1 MKICRIP
8 YENLKTLFIKSINYD
23 RGKYR
28 YYRESIKS
36 IMAMGIEDE
45 AKVHAIWFMGIV
57 YNNALNVESATET
70 NGIVT
75 EGLPIKI
82 SDLVKDKLNETST
95 DFKELLKG
103 IESILTEPVA
113 ADEADLSGEI
123 KLSAT
128 DKIIW
133 GHPGLGKTTFK
144 EQNPTGVLDFDTD
157 FKPKVAKKLGL
168 PANKQNSKGLN
179 EWRNDSNKAEF
190 EAVMREVWKE
200 AVAESKRSGKMLVV
214 SDMLFLKENL
224 NDFDKIITTSKETFI
239 KRTTERGDNPEILQ
253 SWKSSIDKIIAE
265 IDQSKVIFTNKYFS
279 ELAAEGKP
287 EVKGEKLTTAGEI
300 SKVNNELK
308 EAALTDLSAAGPK
321 RERLE
326 DLREQERDD
335 RLWQERGFLGTGTTA
350 KKEETKK
357 PLTTAQKLNNIFTK
371 LTKAS
376 DATLNDLFAEFEDVI
391 NKDALYDNS
400 AKINA
405 YNKFLEAISKVKNTS
420 ATSLRALIDQK
431 KAELSEIEESAS
443 KLINV
448 RAIPSLGEMQYVR
461 KKDGQIKLLV
471 FKNDQYFV
479 YSPEYTGENESELTL
494 YTVEPTDYITPVYGQ
509 DNLEITNSSGSQYRL
524 NANLAK
530 NGVGFED
537 VRIYEQ
543 GIQSET
549 PSDNRTGNQKIS
561 DSLSLGVGLAN
572 QIKIIAD
579 RRRILANRARVALLN
594 EQGYPIDFETGL
606 TPTQFSYLASN
617 PNAAPVVTNLMPRA
631 GLDIIISS
639 KDDQNWDY
647 LMSLDTLGFVY
658 PDGTIRFIDWTNNE
672 DLKIFK
678 EATRI
683 KKYEEYVQKGPDENP
698 AQAYTYEMPTDAE
711 IENIK
716 NIVAKIKEMKS
727 EILEMMDEDTVLQIP
742 HQMFSKYFDIS
753 NVFSSTDFVKEQ
765 NGLYK
770 PVQTLD
776 KFKENLVATNSLVP
790 VRIAQMSAGK
800 AIPSSIREENIIG
813 IVKKDALLGFIFE
826 PSIEQGYTIID
837 ENNEELSYEKVFE
850 KENLSKSKI
859 ADLLK
864 NTVNSRYNDFYLLRT
879 KNNEWILKP
888 MYRAAP
894 VTEVSEV
901 VNFLSTLGALQTFRP
916 EFSEETADAL
926 NQLIRTFNN
935 RGWGFNAYKGISA
948 NIDFLRIW
956 NDEPVFGVRFRASGD
971 YAYAEN
977 LNKANLSIEFSFD
990 YYDIQKQLNILYREL
1005 NINPKEYSSS
1015 VENMLRF
1022 GNILQAK
1029 IEDNK
1034 HLLTPTAKKVLAEIE
1049 NEFKNTISNLNTSLN
1064 NLIEKESKKADKN
1077 PENKTLVNPKD
1088 IKYLLF
1094 RNLNTLEF
1102 KLASRQ
1108 KSTNPLLNY
1117 KVFEHNLENSLR
1129 ELIITPAKP
1138 SLGTA
1143 ATVKTTTVAT
1153 PVKTEEKK
1161 PATIRKI
1168 GIRPDRSDRANSL
1181 VTSLNGL
1188 SFVASK
1194 EIQKQIDDVKRML
1207 GSSVKIDPTI
1217 IADKVESAF
1226 VLGYIEDNV
1235 ITLNKLLPISGVIY
1249 HEAFHAVF
1257 RLALTT
1263 EERLR
1268 YLEAAKTILGS
1279 YKTDSIGK
1287 YLQVG
1292 SEKVYL
1298 DEFRKKRNFAGVE
1311 DNIIVDYIY
1320 EEYLADGFRD
1330 YKLNKSEPK
1339 NALIKMLYSLL
1350 DGFINLFKSRGYRD
1364 AKNSINDLYGKI
1376 DKGEYADVIGD
1387 KYAAPRAYA
1396 LSSIPTSLIK
1406 VGDNVQM
1413 DYKQVDN
1420 YTTDQLVDRITR
1432 EMLKRSGDI
1441 VKGNQ
1446 ESFNQVYDEITRD
1459 LINYFN
1465 INNFITDDN
1474 PNSAE
1479 IIATYEPMFRNM
1491 RFMMGAAHRTD
1502 VNEDFIL
1509 DNLTDDLDLNGY
1521 SFLDIDGSNAFSYKT
1536 YEEVKQLVQKSF
1548 GSVGV
1553 IKDKTSEEDQTERDE
1568 SDENE
1573 DDSYFDRS
1581 DEDEMGENF
1590 EDGGI
1595 LTYKP
1600 YEGSIE
1606 FQKLIK
1612 YIKYTF
1618 VDERLGVAFDKMVN
1632 SRDVINQIRK
1642 ITYNTPKENII
1653 EAIYTHIQYLK
1664 SNIDNFNESGLAS
1677 ELGYIREDMIQTI
1690 DDYNTLK
1697 AVYETLDE
1705 QASLHNFLPTRSL
1718 GMPFY
1723 NMFVNVFYRANKNI
1737 SAISI
1742 NTNYEEVST
1751 DERENFDRS
1760 PVKNSFRVNS
1770 LIQRYNTK
1778 VVLDKLR
1785 TNLEIGLESF
1795 KLESNLPVYA
1805 KLKSLVQNYN
1815 YVIPTNQE
1823 TFDYTVN
1830 RLYTITSYA
1839 NLNIPRNVIEFAVA
1853 ASVKENYKE
1862 KATFVDPIL
1871 AQNKKFLNAGNYFNI
1886 QDFIDKY
1893 NTILNSLNKTDAIKT
1908 SAVNSFMSEYE
1919 SIVPFAIKYDPSL
1932 VSNTILN
1939 QDNKPINQSIP
1950 YVPSVQIL
1958 NEVRWK
1964 GLAATLLK
1972 YYGDTKFFEDNPT
1985 LAAIINNTTFN
1996 PNDKS
2001 QFAIDQD
2008 TARIF
2013 FENFDISVAGG
2024 MFQEFGKGNRRQST
2038 YKALGDKGYALSVL
2052 GLFANRFSV
2061 TGNYG
2066 QEIIM
2071 FEKPIT
2077 QLEAT
2082 STQFNMTSLYDDY
2095 TNKKTRARKV
2105 KSKLKQ
2111 IIKQEYNR
2119 IANEWSTRDAVKIR
2133 YENYNCRTT
2142 KDRNVTSSDLTLRA
2156 YNFNRLKGFFER
2168 DYEVSYA
2175 GEENDSLSNIHSIL
2189 KNAAIAGTAF
2199 EDILSQTYYDANNNP
2214 YDYTVDEVLSELL
2227 FDYAEDQIAELAQY
2241 FKSIDIQLDD
2251 IPSGFRVNGEFT
2263 SLAKYDK
2270 VVERK
2275 ESGEIEE
2282 KFYYSQDKTAPL
2294 KDLFIEDF
2302 GYNFWFNSLE
2312 MNQLFDGDLAVGV
2325 DNVINFFKRQKS
2337 GVIAGNNYRN
2347 INILE
2352 ANDNSVFAVFKGLSA
2367 FLDSNNP
2374 GIPLTTDEEM
2384 GGDRE
2389 MKIADGQGWSGID
2402 RRIKKFRKDGILSP
2416 ELEAML
2422 KKLRYTTLST
2432 DEIIQLN
2439 DNGIFLGSDKPA
2451 VGHPYF
2457 YYKDSEH
2464 YINRS
2469 DNSFV
2474 SDPDRV
2480 AELYEELDALEM
2492 DNPTYTDDALARHRE
2507 IIKEIHSYFK
2517 PKLGRAFN
2525 HHLLNA
2531 LEYFR
2536 VDVAFDDTVSKKGT
2550 VQPLIINMN
2559 LLENNILEGHGEMTF
2574 NDSVKPVINKDG
2586 YINLEYNAHAIPN
2599 DLVYE
2604 QVSTAGI
2611 SKKTTDSIQKKLILP
2626 AQLDHKKFPGAKK
2639 ILDLQLEIVKSR
2651 LQLLE
2656 RVFKTDD
2663 PKTLVTKAIQA
2674 GLMKQG
2680 AGENLLKFYSLDTNN
2695 KNKFNLNLS
2704 ILGKQPMFYFFSLF
2718 NNSIFGPKVAGKKF
2732 YHVSVA
2738 GYQLI
2743 VDENDKPVPR
2753 KELDANPERY
2763 AGYKRRYPTVKE
2775 TYDENGKLID
2785 YVVEVIIPRELA
2797 STKEEVE
2804 FFEKLYTD
2812 FLAARI
2818 PTADKRSMVRAK
2830 VVDYIDATYGNSI
2843 IVPSQVHF
2851 WAGSDLDID
2860 ALYAETY
2867 DYYRNTLGKLVK
2879 YGDYSGYTKLGLS
2892 KKNAEFLE
2900 YLHYMA
2906 TDPVFAD
2913 LVDSEQDRI
2922 NSDQE
2927 FKTRSLANA
2936 VGLFG
2941 DEVREFFSGT
2951 EDYVLNLLSPDVFK
2965 ELSKGKSVTL
2975 SIQTTNDK
2983 NKKKGTG
2990 LESLGQLMGAN
3001 VVSSN
3006 KSLGNILKLMDRL
3019 IAVVNVI
3026 NNYNLPSTPDALEA
3040 FTKKEGNPV
3049 HSRLHNEILL
3059 EKMELLGNPDVYET
3073 YIKNADGEKAIN
3085 EYKADRKIV
3094 DSISDFKGIDKS
3106 DPYQFQTVGRIRSVN
3121 NGTLDSV
3128 SANANQVKSA
3138 ALIGSSNV
3146 KLSKAFTFKFVH
3158 NGKAIETNKPI
3169 DESVQKMGGA
3179 TDVSLDDAKH
3189 QSLAP
3194 LKISKINAGVVGAL
3208 YIYGYPS
3215 QFARLINSVDL
3226 IASAIKEYSLND
3238 DPSYSRSI
3246 SFRMG
3251 FSVFLNNKTLSLVNA
3266 NKTAFEKFGVL
3277 KPSKNKINKFEID
3290 HSNITIEFN
3299 DVESGVEGNTL
3310 DNFNIT
3316 IKNNKGEI
3324 IAGELGSIVLMSFY
3338 NEFLKVGNAISFKIG
3353 KLAHVIKKL
3362 RPSFRTLSGIKDA
3375 VDFIENNEIFEN
3387 APDIFKQHPY
3397 LEKLAK
3403 DGITEMSTRSKEV
3416 LLDETNLFKAFTSLF
3431 RYDKSVNIEDV
3442 VLELKSILGLSSL
3455 NAYVQSRID
3464 NIDENNMS
3472 QEDVFVKAIHDAT
3485 SISYWQNNKI
3495 EKDLNILKRKF
3506 PKNEF
3511 LKSLTIKPAL
3521 VSGKGKTKVITSLL
3535 GGKLSSENQNRVIN
3549 DFYQLLTDS
3558 DESVYKMAVNVA
3570 VHGIVKDGG
3579 ISRNEGFLKII
3590 APDLFIHMSKRL
3602 DIIQDKLYKLD
3613 TQKGMT
3619 SAKYIKG
3626 LNDVFKEIYS
3636 LPSISKDTAATYTNS
3651 ILRKLV
3657 STLTKQS
3664 IGNGA
3669 LRLSFYPGSDKY
3681 LPGKYSDISLTLLK
3695 SIVDTI
3701 LPKNKDFIYTVRT
3714 NPKGIRKILPVNAGI
3729 NTKRGLKGSNTRFE
3743 LWKADSNNELMFDLS
3758 GITDTNRDVVNR
3770 LLLPQGIYQTRDGNY
3785 SFPLYQINN
3794 FNGDQVF
3801 LLTELDGKPFTTEFF
3816 ANLFDSYKSTD
3827 EFQFLLRGTTAKYV
3841 VVDRQGA
3848 DRISPNAFRNDV
3860 ATEIKKLV
3868 DSTSNV
3874 NAPSSNIVQSLPS
3887 DVKVVQ
3893 GTTNLRVDSKTL
3905 LTQISG
3911 ARYVSGNQILNISSV
3926 GVRYSARNG
3935 KAFMEGKSMNEQ
3947 QLNEF
3952 ANKLGFSSYEEA
3964 TKDTTFNTWL
3974 NSKSISEYWLI
3985 PYAPET
3991 ISGEVRKED
4000 PGSSE
4005 EKLFGLDSEND
4016 NTIEFHINT
4025 LNTVSQFLETVGV
4038 QQRLVPEFL
4047 RQDGSVVQGA
4057 LAAANFVKGTVDI
4070 IDDIN
4075 KRPAAWNKM
4084 PEEAA
4089 HWWYR
4094 LLKTNS
4100 PLKDLLWKSA
4110 KTGERLEV
4118 LLKNQYGEEY
4128 ESVMS
4133 DNASI
4138 IDALTEESIG
4148 QLIGEAIKK
4157 IEEKNGAPED
4167 YSFLKAFVEWI
4178 NKVLKTFTGYFA
4190 STQDPFEVAA
4200 MKILTS
4206 DMSDL
4211 MTMKEYAKIHD
4222 YIYFADK
4229 ITEASFE
4236 DIKFD
4241 DLKQYGT
4248 LANKITDIDEVVFS
4262 FNVRNSKK
4270 LLESALRRF
4279 DDEQLYN
4286 IFPNVSMYSQ
4296 AGGDYFERNRGRL
4309 TRKAIEG
4316 LIEKAMAESWREH
4329 YIETTAFD
4337 FGGELLNWLLTTFP
4351 EMVDNHSRKLEEVKD
4366 DRKFI
4371 DKLINDRYK
4380 KRTRY
4385 LSKTIDSF
4393 LTIDEIKLDEDL
4405 IESFDYKKSA
4415 VPALTKKLT
4424 DSQLKNLIS
4433 NNGYEKITP
4442 TLKVLPLI
4450 LEKYGRKDSPETIDQ
4465 KVELVKKNLKKE
4477 ISNEQYDAELTRLEN
4492 KIKGIPISLTETLK
4506 VDGLKKEESAMI
4518 EAIKNA
4524 IAKENPNKRSI
4535 TAEELVNE
4543 IHNFLEFNYALGFA
4557 NEQNYLD
4564 YRIDQTFSINP
4575 RNKNSYDPADDIQEE
4590 LEEIGYDVNN
4600 MTEDQIMAL
4609 PPQERMRVARIL
4621 GVNGGTGSVKH
4632 NKISLRFNDT
4642 FHTSYGQGSHFHLSP
4657 SAWANLTYFYT
4668 GNSKFKDA
4676 VLLHEI
4682 QNDNIEELLKL
4693 QKNTK
4698 KGLQDAINDY
4708 LKDLAKNTDDRIKRI
4723 ESGKLKEVS
4732 VNPFVEDIRKKA
4744 LLGNATTLNTILYDL
4759 YSQDRLPSKRKHEIF
4774 LEKIDEQINL
4784 LPRIEDILYDMI
4796 QIRKKLD
4803 NYYTRKLILNDI
4815 KNKGGFFALLNESE
4829 EGRQLLIDLTFQL
4842 EQINKRPYNADQL
4855 LDMGIDDVV
4864 IPKDE
4869 ADSIILNSRLND
4881 LIKELVGSKYGVDLA
4896 TDARSI
4902 AGFVRA
4908 GIKPRTEG
4916 TKVQTNMKVLLA
4928 NALNRSLENQA
4939 KSAFLEKKSLI
4950 SSQKVLTKFNSLT
4963 PFQNIS
4969 QEQLVKIFEN
4979 MQYNQRLLETNV
4991 ALREVE
4997 LQSKTPTLSEN
5008 EKGFAKEELLKKY
5021 EAIKEETEKLRNQ
5034 SFPEDEVIAD
5044 TIELELKYFAPLV
5057 HYTIQKHIK
5066 NHGKAMPMY
5075 FSGYNITNL
5084 TQGSK
5089 STALIYAGKDE
5100 VAFTKEEADYIK
5112 YEAALELDLIPRYI
5126 VKIGEDKVPQSE
5138 IEKGI
5143 KALAAFRKTDK
5154 HAANRVINQIFNIS
5168 NDRPIETGAIYNA
5181 MTRIP
5186 GIKLVWQPI
5195 IPGIRGGEGGYLV
5208 DLSNYNYSTPLL
5220 YALEAANKQT
5230 QSEQLSEDNDPFC

>member
-23 RGKYR
+23 RAKYR

-36 IMAMGIEDE
+36 IMAMPIEDE

-82 SDLVKDKLNETST
+82 SDLVKDKLNEPST

-113 ADEADLSGEI
+113 ADEADLSGAPVSNIERRRQEEI
-123 KLSAT
+123 S
-128 DKIIW
+128 KIVSKYF
-133 GHPGLGKTTFK
+133 P
-144 EQNPTGVLDFDTD
+144 
-157 FKPKVAKKLGL
+157 
-168 PANKQNSKGLN
+168 NSKFTSILYHGTRGQERFEKFDENRIGNL
-179 EWRNDSNKAEF
+179 DSGYFGRGIYLSPDRASAEGYAKPYNGIVLYAVVNLENPLITDANQANTGITLENYDGAIVTLGEDVLGISEKEYNPNQVIEVVLKKANQVQILSE
-190 EAVMREVWKE
+190 E
-200 AVAESKRSGKMLVV
+200 ESKKIDEINARY
-214 SDMLFLKENL
+214 
-224 NDFDKIITTSKETFI
+224 DK
-239 KRTTERGDNPEILQ
+239 L
-253 SWKSSIDKIIAE
+253 
-265 IDQSKVIFTNKYFS
+265 
-279 ELAAEGKP
+279 AEGKP
-287 EVKGEKLTTAGEI
+287 EVKGEKLTTTGEI

-308 EAALTDLSAAGPK
+308 EAMLTDLSAAGPK

-335 RLWQERGFLGTGTTA
+335 RLWQERGFLSTGTSS

-371 LTKAS
+371 LTKAT
-376 DATLNDLFAEFEDVI
+376 DATLNNLFAEFEDVI

-431 KAELSEIEESAS
+431 KAELSETENASS

-448 RAIPSLGEMQYVR
+448 RAIPALGEMHYVR

-471 FKNDQYFV
+471 FKNNQYFE
-479 YSPEYTGENESELTL
+479 YSSEYNGENESELTL
-494 YTVEPTDYITPVYGQ
+494 YNVEPTDYITPVYGQ
-509 DNLEITNSSGSQYRL
+509 DNLEVSNASGSEFRL
-524 NANLAK
+524 NSTLAK
-530 NGVGFED
+530 NGVGFEG
-537 VRIYEQ
+537 VRIYTE
-543 GIQSET
+543 GIQAET

-579 RRRILANRARVALLN
+579 RRRILANRARIALLN
-594 EQGYPIDFETGL
+594 EQGYPVDFETAL
-606 TPTQFSYLASN
+606 TPTQFSYLAAN
-617 PNAAPVVTNLMPRA
+617 PNAAPVVTNLLPRA
-631 GLDIIISS
+631 GVDIIISS

-672 DLKIFK
+672 DVKLFR

-683 KKYEEYVQKGPDENP
+683 KKYEEYVQKGPDESP
-698 AQAYTYEMPTDAE
+698 AQAYSYEIPTDAE

-727 EILEMMDEDTVLQIP
+727 EILEMIDEDTVLEIPYQI
-742 HQMFSKYFDIS
+742 FSKYFDIS
-753 NVFSSTDFVKEQ
+753 NVFSSIDFVKEQ

-776 KFKENLVATNSLVP
+776 KFKQNLVATNSLVP

-800 AIPSSIREENIIG
+800 AIPSSVKEESIIG
-813 IVKKDALLGFIFE
+813 IIKKDGLLGFIFE
-826 PSIEQGYTIID
+826 PSIEQGYTLVD
-837 ENNEELSYEKVFE
+837 ENNEETSYEKVFE
-850 KENLSKSKI
+850 KQNLSKSKI
-859 ADLLK
+859 AELLK
-864 NTVNSRYNDFYLLRT
+864 NTVNSRYTHFYLVKT
-879 KNNEWILKP
+879 KNNEWIVKP
-888 MYRAAP
+888 MSKAAP
-894 VTEVSEV
+894 VTEASEI
-901 VNFLSTLGALQTFRP
+901 VNFLSTLGALQVFRP

-926 NQLIRTFNN
+926 NQLIRNFNN
-935 RGWGFNAYKGISA
+935 KGWGFNAYKGVSA

-956 NDEPVFGVRFRASGD
+956 NNEPVFGIRFRASGD
-971 YAYAEN
+971 YAYADN

-990 YYDIQKQLNILYREL
+990 YYAIQKQLGILYREL

-1015 VENMLRF
+1015 LENMLRF
-1022 GNILQAK
+1022 GNILQSK
-1029 IEDNK
+1029 IEDNT
-1034 HLLTPTAKKVLAEIE
+1034 HLLTPTAKKALAEIE
-1049 NEFKNTISNLNTSLN
+1049 NEFKNTIANLNTSLDK
-1064 NLIEKESKKADKN
+1064 LIERESKKADKN
-1077 PENKTLVNPKD
+1077 PESKTLANAKD

-1108 KSTNPLLNY
+1108 KSGNPLLNY
-1117 KVFEHNLENSLR
+1117 KVFEHDLNNSLR

-1143 ATVKTTTVAT
+1143 STVKTTAT
-1153 PVKTEEKK
+1153 PTNVKTEKSSSK
-1161 PATIRKI
+1161 PTSSIKI
-1168 GIRPDRSDRANSL
+1168 GIRPDRANSL

-1207 GSSVKIDPTI
+1207 GESVKIDPTI
-1217 IADKVESAF
+1217 MADRVESAF

-1235 ITLNKLLPISGVIY
+1235 ITLNKLLPVSGVVY

-1257 RLALTT
+1257 RLALTN
-1263 EERLR
+1263 EERLK
-1268 YLEAAKTILGS
+1268 YLEAAKAILGS

-1287 YLQVG
+1287 YIQVG
-1292 SEKVYL
+1292 AEKIYL
-1298 DEFRKKRNFAGVE
+1298 DEFRKKRNYAGVE
-1311 DNIIVDYIY
+1311 DDVIVDYIY

-1330 YKLNKSEPK
+1330 YKLKKSEPK
-1339 NALIKMLYSLL
+1339 NPLIKILYSLL
-1350 DGFINLFKSRGYRD
+1350 DGLINLFKSRGYKD
-1364 AKNSINDLYGKI
+1364 AKASINNLYEKI
-1376 DKGEYADVIGD
+1376 DRAEYADVIGE

-1396 LSSIPTSLIK
+1396 LSSIPTSIAVIK
-1406 VGDNVQM
+1406 GQIQM

-1441 VKGNQ
+1441 IKGNQ
-1446 ESFNQVYDEITRD
+1446 KSFDTVYDEVTRD

-1474 PNSAE
+1474 PNTSE

-1491 RFMMGAAHRTD
+1491 RFMMGAAHRSD

-1509 DNLTDDLDLNGY
+1509 DNLTDNPDLDGY
-1521 SFLDIDGSNAFSYKT
+1521 SFLDIEGSNAFSYKT

-1548 GSVGV
+1548 AGVGV
-1553 IKDKTSEEDQTERDE
+1553 IQEKTSEEDQTDRDE
-1568 SDENE
+1568 SDEN
-1573 DDSYFDRS
+1573 DDDTYISDRT
-1581 DEDEMGENF
+1581 DVEEVGENF
-1590 EDGGI
+1590 DDGGI

-1600 YEGSIE
+1600 YEGSAE
-1606 FQKLIK
+1606 FQKLIR

-1632 SRDVINQIRK
+1632 SREVVNQIRK
-1642 ITYNTPKENII
+1642 ITYNTPKENIVQ
-1653 EAIYTHIQYLK
+1653 AIYNHIQYLK
-1664 SNIDNFNESGLAS
+1664 NNIDNFNESGLAS
-1677 ELGYIREDMIQTI
+1677 QLGYIPEDMVQTI

-1705 QASLHNFLPTRSL
+1705 QAALHNFLPTRSL

-1723 NMFVNVFYRANKNI
+1723 NMFLNVFYRANKNI
-1737 SAISI
+1737 SSVSI
-1742 NTNYEEVST
+1742 NTRYEEVSSE
-1751 DERENFDRS
+1751 DREGFDRA
-1760 PVKNSFRVNS
+1760 PVKNSFYVNS
-1770 LIQRYNTK
+1770 LIERHNTK
-1778 VVLDKLR
+1778 ILLDKFR
-1785 TNLEIGLESF
+1785 TNLNIGLESF
-1795 KLESNLPVYA
+1795 KLESNLTLYA
-1805 KLKSLVQNYN
+1805 KLKDLVQNYN
-1815 YVIPTNQE
+1815 YIIPTNQE
-1823 TFDYTVN
+1823 TFDYEVN

-1839 NLNIPRNVIEFAVA
+1839 NLNIPRNVIEFVVA
-1853 ASVKENYKE
+1853 ASVRESYKE
-1862 KATFVDPIL
+1862 KAPFVNSIL
-1871 AQNKKFLNAGNYFNI
+1871 AQNEKFIAGKNYFDV
-1886 QDFIDKY
+1886 QDFINKY
-1893 NTILNSLNKTDAIKT
+1893 NTILNSLNKKEEKVRT
-1908 SAVNSFMSEYE
+1908 SAINSFVNEYKK
-1919 SIVPFAIKYDPSL
+1919 VAPFHIKYDPSL
-1932 VSNTILN
+1932 VSNTVLN

-1958 NEVRWK
+1958 NEVKWK
-1964 GLAATLLK
+1964 GLSATLQK
-1972 YYGDTKFFEDNPT
+1972 YYGDIKFFEDNPI
-1985 LAAIINNTTFN
+1985 LAAILNNTQFN

-2001 QFAIDQD
+2001 ETAVDND

-2038 YKALGDKGYALSVL
+2038 YKGLGDKGYALSVL
-2052 GLFANRFSV
+2052 GLFANRV
-2061 TGNYG
+2061 LLQGNYG
-2066 QEIIM
+2066 QDIIL

-2095 TNKKTRARKV
+2095 TNKKTRQRKV
-2105 KSKLKQ
+2105 SNKLKS
-2111 IIKQEYNR
+2111 ILRQEYNR
-2119 IANEWSTRDAVKIR
+2119 IAREWESRDAVKLR
-2133 YENYNCRTT
+2133 YENYNCRTDE
-2142 KDRNVTSSDLTLRA
+2142 DRNVSSSDLTLRA
-2156 YNFNRLKGFFER
+2156 YNFNRLKGFFQR
-2168 DYEVSYA
+2168 DYEISYV
-2175 GEENDSLSNIHSIL
+2175 GEDDNSLSNLESIL
-2189 KNAAIAGTAF
+2189 KNAAISGIEF
-2199 EDILSQTYYDANNNP
+2199 EQILAETYYDSNNNASEWTVDDILSDA
-2214 YDYTVDEVLSELL
+2214 L
-2227 FDYAEDQIAELAQY
+2227 FQYGEEQIANLADY

-2251 IPSGFRVNGEFT
+2251 IPSGFTINGEYT
-2263 SLAKYDK
+2263 SLTKYDK
-2270 VVERK
+2270 VVEVENEERK
-2275 ESGEIEE
+2275 E
-2282 KFYYSQDKTAPL
+2282 KFYYSKDKTAPL
-2294 KDLFIEDF
+2294 KNAFIVDF

-2312 MNQLFDGDLAVGV
+2312 MNQLFDGDLAVGI

-2347 INILE
+2347 VNIQE
-2352 ANDNSVFAVFKGLSA
+2352 SNDNTVFAVFRGLSG

-2374 GIPLTTDEEM
+2374 GVPVTTDKEV

-2389 MKIADGQGWSGID
+2389 IKIADGHAWTAID

-2416 ELEAML
+2416 ELETII
-2422 KKLRYTTLST
+2422 KKLRYTTLSE
-2432 DEIIQLN
+2432 DELTQLH

-2451 VGHPYF
+2451 VGHPYH

-2469 DNSFV
+2469 DSSIVLNKE
-2474 SDPDRV
+2474 RV
-2480 AELYEELDALEM
+2480 AELYDELDALEM
-2492 DNPTYTDDALARHRE
+2492 DNPTYTEDTIARHRE
-2507 IIKEIHSYFK
+2507 IITEIHSYFR

-2550 VQPLIINMN
+2550 VQPLIIDMT
-2559 LLENNILEGHGEMTF
+2559 LLENNILEGHGEMVF
-2574 NDSVKPVINKDG
+2574 GDNVQPVIKNG
-2586 YINLEYNAHAIPN
+2586 YINLEYNSHPIPN

-2604 QVSTAGI
+2604 QVSTAGV
-2611 SKKTTDSIQKKLILP
+2611 SKAVTDSIQKKLILP
-2626 AQLDHKKFPGAKK
+2626 AQLDHKKFPGAKR

-2656 RVFKTDD
+2656 RVFNTED
-2663 PKTLVTKAIQA
+2663 PKTLITKAIQA

-2732 YHVSVA
+2732 YHVSAA
-2738 GYQLI
+2738 GYQLV

-2763 AGYKRRYPTVKE
+2763 EGYKRRYPTVKE
-2775 TYDENGKLID
+2775 TYDQSGKLIE

-2797 STKEEVE
+2797 SSREDIE
-2804 FFEKLYTD
+2804 FFERIYTD

-2830 VVDYIDATYGNSI
+2830 VVDYIDASYGNSI

-2851 WAGSDLDID
+2851 WAGSDFDID

-2867 DYYRNTLGKLVK
+2867 DYYRNSLGKLVK
-2879 YGDYSGYTKLGLS
+2879 YGEYDNYTKLGLS
-2892 KKNAEFLE
+2892 KKNAEFVE

-2906 TDPVFAD
+2906 NDPVFAD

-2922 NSDQE
+2922 NSDPE

-2951 EDYVLNLLSPDVFK
+2951 EDHVLNLLSPETFK

-2975 SIQTTNDK
+2975 SIQTTGDK
-2983 NKKKGTG
+2983 TKKKGTG

-3026 NNYNLPSTPDALEA
+3026 NKYGLPSTPDALAE

-3049 HSRLHNEILL
+3049 HSKLHNDILK
-3059 EKMELLGNPDVYET
+3059 EKMDLLGNGEVYEE

-3085 EYKADRKIV
+3085 EYKADKQKV
-3094 DSISDFKGIDKS
+3094 DEISDFKGVDKS
-3106 DPYQFQTVGRIRSVN
+3106 DPYLFQTVSKIRSVN

-3128 SANANQVKSA
+3128 SANANQVKSS

-3146 KLSKAFTFKFVH
+3146 KLSDAFTFKFVH
-3158 NGKAIETNKPI
+3158 NGKTI
-3169 DESVQKMGGA
+3169 DTKNPVKDSVQKLGGA

-3208 YIYGYPS
+3208 YIYGYPP

-3226 IASAIKEYSLND
+3226 IANTIKEYSLND

-3246 SFRMG
+3246 GFRMG
-3251 FSVFLNNKTLSLVNA
+3251 FSVFLNNKTLSLVNL
-3266 NKTAFEKFGVL
+3266 NKTAFEKFGVI

-3290 HSNITIEFN
+3290 HSKITIEFN
-3299 DVESGVEGNTL
+3299 DVEEGVTDNKL

-3316 IKNNKGEI
+3316 IKNNKGDVI
-3324 IAGELGSIVLMSFY
+3324 TGELGSIVLMSFY

-3362 RPSFRTLSGIKDA
+3362 NPSFKTLSAIRDA

-3387 APDIFKQHPY
+3387 ANDIFKYHPY

-3403 DGITEMSTRSKEV
+3403 DGISEMSDKSKQV

-3431 RYDKSVNIEDV
+3431 KYDKSVNMEDV

-3464 NIDENNMS
+3464 QIDENNMS
-3472 QEDVFVKAIHDAT
+3472 QEDVFVKAMHDAT
-3485 SISYWQNNKI
+3485 NISYWQNNKI

-3511 LKSLTIKPAL
+3511 LKSLTVKPAL
-3521 VSGKGKTKVITSLL
+3521 VSGKGKTKVITSLI

-3558 DESVYKMAVNVA
+3558 DESIYKMAVNIG
-3570 VHGIVKDGG
+3570 VHGIIKDGG

-3590 APDLFIHMSKRL
+3590 APELFIHISKRL

-3613 TQKGMT
+3613 SQKDLT
-3619 SAKYIKG
+3619 AAKYLKG
-3626 LNDVFKEIYS
+3626 LNDVFKEVYNLS
-3636 LPSISKDTAATYTNS
+3636 SVKKDTAAAYTSS

-3657 STLTKQS
+3657 STLTKES
-3664 IGNGA
+3664 VGNGS
-3669 LRLSFYPGSDKY
+3669 LRMSFFPGSDKY
-3681 LPGKYSDISLTLLK
+3681 LPGKYADISLKLFK

-3701 LPKNKDFIYTVRT
+3701 LPNNASYIYTETTTSRGGTRIV
-3714 NPKGIRKILPVNAGI
+3714 PI
-3729 NTKRGLKGSNTRFE
+3729 NTGLNTSRGLRGSATRFE
-3743 LWKADSNNELMFDLS
+3743 LWKADSNNELSFDLS

-3770 LLLPQGIYQTRDGNY
+3770 LLLAQGIYQTRDGNY

-3801 LLTELDGKPFTTEFF
+3801 LLTELDGKPFTAEFF
-3816 ANLFDSYKSTD
+3816 ANLFDSYKNTD

-3841 VVDRQGA
+3841 VIDRQGA

-3868 DSTSNV
+3868 DSTSRV
-3874 NAPSSNIVQSLPS
+3874 DAAGSDIIQSLPS
-3887 DVKVVQ
+3887 NVELVE
-3893 GTTNLRVDSKTL
+3893 GTTNLKVGTKSL
-3905 LTQISG
+3905 L
-3911 ARYVSGNQILNISSV
+3911 NQITGSKYVRNNTILDIASV

-3935 KAFMEGKSMNEQ
+3935 RAFMEGKSMNEQ

-3952 ANKLGFSSYEEA
+3952 ANKLGFSSFEEA
-3964 TKDTTFNTWL
+3964 TKDVNFNDWL
-3974 NSKSISEYWLI
+3974 NSKSISEYWLV
-3985 PYAPET
+3985 PYNSEA
-3991 ISGEVRKED
+3991 IGGEIKSSE

-4025 LNTVSQFLETVGV
+4025 LNTVSQFLESVGV

-4075 KRPAAWNKM
+4075 RRPAAWNKM

-4110 KTGERLEV
+4110 KTGERLQV

-4178 NKVLKTFTGYFA
+4178 NKVLKTFTNYFA

-4200 MKILTS
+4200 IKILTS

-4222 YIYFADK
+4222 YVYFADK
-4229 ITEASFE
+4229 LTEASFG
-4236 DIKFD
+4236 DITFD
-4241 DLKQYGT
+4241 DLKAYGV
-4248 LANKITDIDEVVFS
+4248 LANRVTDITELVFS

-4279 DDEQLYN
+4279 DDEQLYH
-4286 IFPNVSMYSQ
+4286 IFPAIS
-4296 AGGDYFERNRGRL
+4296 GDYSNKNRGSI
-4309 TRKAIEG
+4309 TRKKIKE

-4351 EMVDNHSRKLEEVKD
+4351 EMVDNHSRKLDEVRD

-4380 KRTRY
+4380 KRSKY
-4385 LSKTIDSF
+4385 LSKTIDRF
-4393 LTIDEIKLDEDL
+4393 FTIDEIKLDENL
-4405 IESFDYKKSA
+4405 IESFDYKKTAPA
-4415 VPALTKKLT
+4415 VPTKKLT

-4450 LEKYGRKDSPETIDQ
+4450 LEKYGRKDSPETIKQ
-4465 KVELVKKNLKKE
+4465 KVELAKKRLNKE

-4506 VDGLKKEESAMI
+4506 VDGLKKEESVMI

-4524 IAKENPNKRSI
+4524 IAKENPNKKSI

-4557 NEQNYLD
+4557 NEEKFLD
-4564 YRIDQTFSINP
+4564 YRIDYTFSINP
-4575 RNKNSYDPADDIQEE
+4575 RGKNSYDPTEDVDQEP
-4590 LEEIGYDVNN
+4590 EEIGYDINN
-4600 MTEDQIMAL
+4600 MTEEQIMAL
-4609 PPQERMRVARIL
+4609 PLQERLRVARIL

-4642 FHTSYGQGSHFHLSP
+4642 YHRDYGQTIHFTPPP

-4682 QNDNIEELLKL
+4682 QNDNIEALLKL
-4693 QKNTK
+4693 QKTTK
-4698 KGLQDAINDY
+4698 KGLEDAINLY

-4732 VNPFVEDIRKKA
+4732 VNPFVEDIRKKV
-4744 LLGNATTLNTILYDL
+4744 LLGNNTTLNRILYGL
-4759 YSQDRLPSKRKHEIF
+4759 YVQDRLPNKRKYEMF
-4774 LEKIDEQINL
+4774 LERINEEINL
-4784 LPRIEDILYDMI
+4784 LPSSESVLRDINEIRIQLD
-4796 QIRKKLD
+4796 KL
-4803 NYYTRKLILNDI
+4803 YTRKLILNDI

-4829 EGRQLLIDLTFQL
+4829 EGRQLLTDLTYQL
-4842 EQINKRPYNADQL
+4842 EQINKQTYNADQL
-4855 LDMGIDDVV
+4855 LDMGINDVV
-4864 IPKDE
+4864 TPTDKANE
-4869 ADSIILNSRLND
+4869 MFLNSRIND
-4881 LIKELVGSKYGVDLA
+4881 LIKELVSSKYGVDLA
-4896 TDARSI
+4896 TDARAI

-4908 GIKPRTEG
+4908 SIKPRTQG
-4916 TKVQTNMKVLLA
+4916 AKVQTNMKVLLA
-4928 NALNRSLENQA
+4928 NTLNRSLENQA
-4939 KSAFLEKKSLI
+4939 KSVFLEKKSLK
-4950 SSQKVLTKFNSLT
+4950 SSYKVLTKLNSLM

-4991 ALREVE
+4991 TLRMME

-5008 EKGFAKEELLKKY
+5008 ERGVAKEELLKKY

-5057 HYTIQKHIK
+5057 HYVIQKHIK
-5066 NHGKAMPMY
+5066 NHGKTMPMY
-5075 FSGYNITNL
+5075 FSGFDITNL

-5089 STALIYAGKDE
+5089 RTALIYAGKDE
-5100 VAFTKEEADYIK
+5100 VSFTKEEADYIK
-5112 YEAALELDLIPRYI
+5112 YEAALELKLIPRY
-5126 VKIGEDKVPQSE
+5126 VLKVGEDKVPQSE

-5143 KALAAFRKTDK
+5143 KALAAFRKESD
-5154 HAANRVINQIFNIS
+5154 HNANVVINQIFDMS